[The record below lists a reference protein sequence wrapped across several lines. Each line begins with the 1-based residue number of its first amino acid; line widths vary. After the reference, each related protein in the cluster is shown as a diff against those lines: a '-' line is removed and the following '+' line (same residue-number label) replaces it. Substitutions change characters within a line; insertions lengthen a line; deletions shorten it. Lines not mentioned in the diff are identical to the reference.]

1 MFATSLLALGACRSS
16 NTSRSTDDGANG
28 IAYGRTYDEQRFSP
42 LHQINEQNVSK
53 LGLVWSREFGT
64 ARGLEAKPLVANGV
78 LLPVYNNHRRG
89 NQLHISCGR
98 RSGYRN
104 VWRFMNKENSYYVAL
119 RGGHSSTLPSVIF
132 GARREGFSV
141 LSNRSCSSSAFCCR
155 TYAWFSPVRSHMGS

>member
-1 MFATSLLALGACRSS
+1 MGSVPNLRYADVGRAANNERLERGFLVSVVSMRLSVALMLATSLLALGACRSS

-64 ARGLEAKPLVANGV
+64 ARGLEATPLVANGV

-89 NQLHISCGR
+89 SQLHISCGR
-98 RSGYRN
+98 RGGYRN
-104 VWRFMNKENSYYVAL
+104 VGRFIKKENSY
-119 RGGHSSTLPSVIF
+119 
-132 GARREGFSV
+132 
-141 LSNRSCSSSAFCCR
+141 
-155 TYAWFSPVRSHMGS
+155 